1 MFRSREGLQFVQCT
15 DRRSHCLPN
24 RQQHTNLRKRLLPTR
39 KRFRIFP
46 RPTFTVTTGIDFNSD
61 LHFFVIEDEFSLE
74 PTLSNQVAEHSDS
87 FMTDNLAESVIT
99 VFAFSMRFPED
110 LRKLDAG
117 VEERDGV
124 HL

>member
-1 MFRSREGLQFVQCT
+1 
-15 DRRSHCLPN
+15 
-24 RQQHTNLRKRLLPTR
+24 
-39 KRFRIFP
+39 
-46 RPTFTVTTGIDFNSD
+46 
-61 LHFFVIEDEFSLE
+61 VIEDEFSLE

-99 VFAFSMRFPED
+99 VFAFSMRFPEG